1 MYSIE
6 GYRRGYIMRKDKHK
20 YTTIQVSK
28 EINKHIRE
36 FCKTNF
42 VNAGPL
48 TERLWSNHISSSV
61 SGSISL
67 QG

>member
-1 MYSIE
+1 
-6 GYRRGYIMRKDKHK
+6 MRKDKHN

-36 FCKTNF
+36 FCIQNGL
-42 VNAGPL
+42 VAGTL
-48 TERLWSNHISSSV
+48 TERLWVRYISSSV
-61 SGSISL
+61 SGSIFL

>member
-1 MYSIE
+1 
-6 GYRRGYIMRKDKHK
+6 MRKNKHK
-20 YTTIQVSK
+20 YTTIQISK
-28 EINKHIRE
+28 EINSHIRE
-36 FCKTNF
+36 FCNRNF

-48 TERLWSNHISSSV
+48 TERLWANHISSSA

>member
-1 MYSIE
+1 M
-6 GYRRGYIMRKDKHK
+6 GYRILLRRVMVMKKDKHK
-20 YTTIQVSK
+20 YTTIQISK

-36 FCKTNF
+36 FCSKNF

-48 TERLWSNHISSSV
+48 TEHLWSDYISSSM

-67 QG
+67 

>member
-1 MYSIE
+1 MK
-6 GYRRGYIMRKDKHK
+6 KDKHQ

-36 FCKTNF
+36 FCKARGLIAST
-42 VNAGPL
+42 L
-48 TERLWSNHISSSV
+48 TEQHWVRYISSSM

>member
-1 MYSIE
+1 MK
-6 GYRRGYIMRKDKHK
+6 RKKQP

-36 FCKTNF
+36 FCKAKGLVAST
-42 VNAGPL
+42 L
-48 TERLWSNHISSSV
+48 TEQYWVCYISSSM

-67 QG
+67 QGQ

>member
-1 MYSIE
+1 
-6 GYRRGYIMRKDKHK
+6 MRKDKHK
-20 YTTIQVSK
+20 YTTIQISK
-28 EINKHIRE
+28 EINKHIRK
-36 FCKTNF
+36 FCKLES

-48 TERLWSNHISSSV
+48 TERLWADHISSSM

>member
-1 MYSIE
+1 
-6 GYRRGYIMRKDKHK
+6 MRKDKHK

-36 FCKTNF
+36 FCDKHGLVAST
-42 VNAGPL
+42 L
-48 TERLWSNHISSSV
+48 TEQHWVRYISSSM

>member
-1 MYSIE
+1 
-6 GYRRGYIMRKDKHK
+6 MRKDKHK

-36 FCKTNF
+36 FCEKNF
-42 VNAGPL
+42 MNAGPL
-48 TERLWSNHISSSV
+48 TERLWVNHISSSV

>member
-1 MYSIE
+1 
-6 GYRRGYIMRKDKHK
+6 MRKDKHQ

-28 EINKHIRE
+28 EINHHIRK
-36 FCKTNF
+36 FCVDKGYVAST
-42 VNAGPL
+42 L
-48 TERLWSNHISSSV
+48 TERLWRDYISSSM

>member
-1 MYSIE
+1 
-6 GYRRGYIMRKDKHK
+6 MRKDKNK

-36 FCKTNF
+36 FCTKNF

-48 TERLWSNHISSSV
+48 TEHLWSNYISSSM